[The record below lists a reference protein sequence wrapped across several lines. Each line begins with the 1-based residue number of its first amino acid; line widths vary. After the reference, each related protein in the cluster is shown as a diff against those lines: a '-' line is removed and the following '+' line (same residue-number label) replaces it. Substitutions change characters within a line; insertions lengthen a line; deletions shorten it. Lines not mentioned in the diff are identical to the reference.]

1 MSAVASMGD
10 NPIVSTPTQIHVP
23 ANAPAQTPGHAQ
35 ARVVIV
41 GCGFGGLFCAR
52 ALKNAPIDLTV
63 VDRNN
68 YHLFQPLLYQV
79 ASAALA
85 PADIAQPIRTILRGQ
100 TNAFVMLGEV
110 ERIDLA
116 AQCIFVNGIA
126 VSYDYLVLAPGAVD
140 NYFGHNDWARFAPG
154 MKEVEDA
161 TLIRSRLLTSFE
173 AAELESNPE
182 ERAAQLS
189 FVIVGG
195 GPTGVELAGA
205 IKELAV
211 DVIPRDFR
219 FADTRRARVILIE
232 AGPRLL
238 AALEPQ
244 SSERARKQLEGLG
257 VEVWTDKR
265 VTEIFE
271 GGVKV
276 DGQTLRSYNVIWAAG
291 VRPSPVI
298 QTLGAE
304 LGPGGRVKV
313 RADCSLPGHPNVF
326 VIGDAA
332 FLVDSKTG
340 KAVPGV
346 SQGALQMGQY
356 VARIIKEEQQGAG
369 QAARSGQASQA
380 QTGPVQ
386 AGQIARTGQ
395 SGRPQPGQTDSGQA
409 RTSQAQAAQ
418 SQIRQPRPSPTRA
431 RGFHYKDW
439 GSMAT
444 VGKSRAVV
452 EIGPFR
458 FGGILAWFAWLALHI
473 TVLIGFRNRISV
485 LVSWIYGYVF
495 FRRGSRLITRSYDK
509 AGRPVPVPL
518 NSAPPGPN
526 Q

>member
-1 MSAVASMGD
+1 MGD
-10 NPIVSTPTQIHVP
+10 NPIVNTSQDVTRP
-23 ANAPAQTPGHAQ
+23 
-35 ARVVIV
+35 RVVIV

-52 ALKNAPIDLTV
+52 ALENAPIALTV

-110 ERIDLA
+110 EKIDLA
-116 AQCIFVNGIA
+116 GHTIHVNGA
-126 VSYDYLVLAPGAVD
+126 PVAYDYLVLAPGAVD
-140 NYFGHNDWARFAPG
+140 NYFGHLDWAPFAPG

-173 AAELESNPE
+173 AAELEPDPE
-182 ERAAQLS
+182 ERAAHLS

-219 FADTRRARVILIE
+219 VADTRRARVILIE
-232 AGPRLL
+232 ATPRVLS
-238 AALEPQ
+238 ALEPQ
-244 SSERARKQLEGLG
+244 SSERAKKQLEALG
-257 VEVWTDKR
+257 VEVWTGKR
-265 VTEIFE
+265 VTEIFA

-291 VRPSPVI
+291 VRPAPVI
-298 QTLGAE
+298 ETLGAE

-313 RADCSLPGHPNVF
+313 QADCSLPGHPKVF

-332 FLVDSKTG
+332 FPVDSKTG
-340 KAVPGV
+340 KPVPGV

-356 VARIIKEEQQGAG
+356 VARIIKEEVRGA
-369 QAARSGQASQA
+369 A
-380 QTGPVQ
+380 
-386 AGQIARTGQ
+386 
-395 SGRPQPGQTDSGQA
+395 
-409 RTSQAQAAQ
+409 
-418 SQIRQPRPSPTRA
+418 SPTRA

-458 FGGILAWFAWLALHI
+458 FGGLLAWLAWLALHI

-509 AGRPVPVPL
+509 AGRPVPVPTSMPGPMPAPVPSPTPPPL
-518 NSAPPGPN
+518 NSSSPGPK

>member
-1 MSAVASMGD
+1 LARHFGRVAQRSGPDYAIIPPVSTTQEVAPASAVRA
-10 NPIVSTPTQIHVP
+10 TRK
-23 ANAPAQTPGHAQ
+23 

-52 ALKNAPIDLTV
+52 ALKDAPIELTV

-100 TNAFVMLGEV
+100 ENALVMLGDV
-110 ERIDLA
+110 DRVSLA
-116 AQCIFVNGIA
+116 EKCIYVNGST
-126 VSYDYLVLAPGAVD
+126 VPYDYLILAPGAVD
-140 NYFGHNDWARFAPG
+140 NYFGHSEWARFAPG

-173 AAELESNPE
+173 SAELESDPAV
-182 ERAAQLS
+182 RAAHLS

-219 FADTRRARVILIE
+219 VADTRRARVILIE

-238 AALEPQ
+238 PALEPS
-244 SSERARKQLEGLG
+244 SSERALKQLEALG
-257 VEVWTDKR
+257 VEVWLSKR
-265 VTEIFE
+265 VTDI
-271 GGVKV
+271 GASGVTV
-276 DGQTLRSYNVIWAAG
+276 DGQLLRSYNVIWAAG
-291 VRPSPVI
+291 VRPSPLVES
-298 QTLGAE
+298 LGAD

-313 RADCSLPGHPNVF
+313 LADCSIPGHPNVF

-332 FLVDSKTG
+332 YLADPKSG
-340 KAVPGV
+340 KPVPGV
-346 SQGALQMGQY
+346 SQGALQMGKY
-356 VARIIKEEQQGAG
+356 VAAIVREEQAVATRAIVPAPRQS
-369 QAARSGQASQA
+369 AA
-380 QTGPVQ
+380 
-386 AGQIARTGQ
+386 
-395 SGRPQPGQTDSGQA
+395 
-409 RTSQAQAAQ
+409 
-418 SQIRQPRPSPTRA
+418 RA
-431 RGFHYKDW
+431 RGFHYKDL

-452 EIGPFR
+452 EIGPFK
-458 FGGILAWFAWLALHI
+458 FGGVLAWLAWLALHI

-509 AGRPVPVPL
+509 SGHALPVAPAPTAAGDRARPAAPEWQPPSSPASATGVAASGAPAL
-518 NSAPPGPN
+518 NSPASGPK